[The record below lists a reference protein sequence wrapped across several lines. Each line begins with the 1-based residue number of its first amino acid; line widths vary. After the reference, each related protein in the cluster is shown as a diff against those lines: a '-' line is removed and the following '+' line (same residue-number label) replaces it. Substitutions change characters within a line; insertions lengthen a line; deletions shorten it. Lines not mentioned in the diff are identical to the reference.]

1 MKCFFDNVHSFI
13 FFEGDDNNFG
23 KFYYFDIIE
32 ISGQGLSNRRRVLPE
47 SQPIGSQHFGN

>member
-1 MKCFFDNVHSFI
+1 MKCFFDNVHSLI

-23 KFYYFDIIE
+23 KFYYFDLIE

-47 SQPIGSQHFGN
+47 SQPIRSQHFGN